1 MSVYQRS
8 KYTYSGWM
16 RRNVGVDP
24 MSRINT
30 PGNYPS
36 LATVACVGA
45 AGATAGSFITIVACA
60 YPGCIY
66 NVIYT
71 TTD

>member
-8 KYTYSGWM
+8 KYTYSAWM
-16 RRNVGVDP
+16 KRNFGVDP

-36 LATVACVGA
+36 FSTLACVGA
-45 AGATAGSFITIVACA
+45 AGATAGSFITIVACELSPFVQQA
-60 YPGCIY
+60 A
-66 NVIYT
+66 
-71 TTD
+71 D